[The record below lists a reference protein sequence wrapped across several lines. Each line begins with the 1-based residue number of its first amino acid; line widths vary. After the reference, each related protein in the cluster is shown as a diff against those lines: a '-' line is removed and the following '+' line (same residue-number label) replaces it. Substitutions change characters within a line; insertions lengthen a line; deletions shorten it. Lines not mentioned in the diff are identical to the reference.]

1 MPEAHQQ
8 SLGPVAVWHIG
19 GRNHHGQEQ
28 AEGIDEDVAFAPF
41 DLFVRV
47 EAADPPF
54 SVVLTD
60 WLSRIPALG
69 WRCLPVATRTSPRKR
84 SCMSG

>member
-1 MPEAHQQ
+1 MPQDLQQ
-8 SLGPVAVWHIG
+8 RLCAIAVWHTG
-19 GRNHHGQEQ
+19 GRDHHRQDQPER
-28 AEGIDEDVAFAPF
+28 IDQDVAFAAF

-47 EAADPPF
+47 KAADPPF

-69 WRCLPVATRTSPRKR
+69 CRRLPAATRTSPRSR
-84 SCMSG
+84 S